1 MVVWVSVVCISSADL
16 VYCSMSDLAK
26 KFWKVDLEDLGWI
39 LVLPSFEFTAFW
51 EVSVPVLYSLSSLFR
66 KDFFHLISLV
76 PLFFSPISSV
86 LTSPLTFPR
95 VSCLASWIC
104 NLPISAVLCK
114 DLCLAV
120 PWEFPCYGIFG
131 ITLLVPLLL
140 SITSLGLFLLWMYWS
155 SVRWLSKTQQTWESA
170 EMLLLSACVLC
181 HRGLG

>member
-1 MVVWVSVVCISSADL
+1 MSFSSLHLLCRSSVLFHVWFGKEILKSGLRGSRMDFGTSFLWIHCFLGSFSA
-16 VYCSMSDLAK
+16 SDL
-26 KFWKVDLEDLGWI
+26 
-39 LVLPSFEFTAFW
+39 
-51 EVSVPVLYSLSSLFR
+51 LSSLFR

-104 NLPISAVLCK
+104 DLPISAVLCK

-120 PWEFPCYGIFG
+120 PCEFPCYGIFG

-140 SITSLGLFLLWMYWS
+140 SITSLGLFFLWMYWS

>member
-1 MVVWVSVVCISSADL
+1 
-16 VYCSMSDLAK
+16 MS
-26 KFWKVDLEDLGWI
+26 F
-39 LVLPSFEFTAFW
+39 
-51 EVSVPVLYSLSSLFR
+51 SSL
-66 KDFFHLISLV
+66 HLLCR
-76 PLFFSPISSV
+76 SSV
-86 LTSPLTFPR
+86 LFHVWFGKEILKSGLRGSRMDFGTSFLWIHCFLGSFSASALFAFFPFQKRFFPSDFISASIFFPYQQCINFSSNIPR

-120 PWEFPCYGIFG
+120 PCEFPCYGIFG

-140 SITSLGLFLLWMYWS
+140 SITSLGLFFLWMYWS